1 MFDLVCKIKTKGKIQ
16 LTFLSFELML
26 VIYKTF

>member
-1 MFDLVCKIKTKGKIQ
+1 MFDLVCKNKNKTKIQ

-26 VIYKTF
+26 VIYKAF